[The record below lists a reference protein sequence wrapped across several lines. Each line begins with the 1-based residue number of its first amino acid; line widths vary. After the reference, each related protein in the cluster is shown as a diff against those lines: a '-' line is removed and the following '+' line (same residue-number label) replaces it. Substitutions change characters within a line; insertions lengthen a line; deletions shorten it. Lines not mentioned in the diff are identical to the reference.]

1 MWEFLGGKVEPGES
15 CEKALARELAEEL
28 GVQVQLGQELTGPHP
43 QGWVLNNNAAMRV
56 FFAELTLGEP
66 HPLQDHSELRW
77 LPLGSD
83 HNASAVLSLEWIPAD
98 YPIVEALLAAVH
110 AVG

>member
-1 MWEFLGGKVEPGES
+1 MFGHRIITLFSLPAGTEMFHFPAFPPTSLYI
-15 CEKALARELAEEL
+15 
-28 GVQVQLGQELTGPHP
+28 QLGPELTGPHP
-43 QGWVLNNNAAMRV
+43 QGWVLNKKAAMRV
-56 FFAELTLGEP
+56 FVAELTLGEP

>member
-1 MWEFLGGKVEPGES
+1 M
-15 CEKALARELAEEL
+15 
-28 GVQVQLGQELTGPHP
+28 QVQLGQELTGPHP
-43 QGWVLNNNAAMRV
+43 QGWGLNNNAAMRV

-83 HNASAVLSLEWIPAD
+83 HNVSAVLSLEWIPAD